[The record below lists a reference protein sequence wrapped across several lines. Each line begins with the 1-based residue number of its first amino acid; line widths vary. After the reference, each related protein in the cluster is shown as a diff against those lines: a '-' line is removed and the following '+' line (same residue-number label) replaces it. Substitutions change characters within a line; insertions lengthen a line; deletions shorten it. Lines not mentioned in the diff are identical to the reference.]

1 MPWGNEGTTLWT
13 LRFSNFPPFFSKR
26 RVARR
31 ASGVHDSRNDEAR
44 IGSTLAARDRP
55 RRNSRVTQG
64 EKGRD

>member
-1 MPWGNEGTTLWT
+1 MSWGNEGTTLWT
-13 LRFSNFPPFFSKR
+13 LRFSNFPPFFLKR

-31 ASGVHDSRNDEAR
+31 ASGVHDSR